1 MGAWNDEELADMSAT
16 SELRIAPMWDDGTLQ
31 RPRIIWVVRLDDD
44 VYVRS
49 VNGPDGA
56 WFQGVQA
63 RHAGHISAGAVD
75 ADVLLEDAD
84 HDLDDAIDEAYR
96 RKYGRSSSSVERITS
111 AQARTTTMRLVP
123 ASSDEAR

>member
-1 MGAWNDEELADMSAT
+1 M
-16 SELRIAPMWDDGTLQ
+16 
-31 RPRIIWVVRLDDD
+31 
-44 VYVRS
+44 
-49 VNGPDGA
+49 NGPDGA

-75 ADVLLEDAD
+75 ANVLLEDAD